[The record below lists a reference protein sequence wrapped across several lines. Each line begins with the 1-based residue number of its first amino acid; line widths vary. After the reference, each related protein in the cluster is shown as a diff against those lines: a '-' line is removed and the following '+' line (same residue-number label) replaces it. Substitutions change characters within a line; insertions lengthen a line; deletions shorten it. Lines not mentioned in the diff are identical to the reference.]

1 MAKSGSKSSKSR
13 LRYGGGGSKQVN
25 NQNHITP
32 PPAEIKDNRYV
43 FATATPNSAQY
54 PNTKHYIPP
63 IHPPYYRYPPPPPA
77 TPFPAPY
84 YDHHRMAMDPAKQVL
99 VGGRYPCGHEQSVS
113 IKNEINIKKETL
125 KIKPDQEDPE
135 RYLVEFTYDASIAGR
150 ITLHFFE
157 KWGENYNM
165 NPTEELLPPITV
177 VFQQGLGQKY
187 VQESRTGIN
196 LSVYKV
202 GIPEVYH
209 LGIKAQAT
217 PCISQD
223 GSSNSGT
230 TIFQLTLAV
239 FEKKK
244 GECQIR
250 VTNQILWV
258 NGVEYV
264 LHDIC
269 GFGNFVDGGN
279 FDLNALVKNCFLCL
293 STVHDTT
300 LLSGHHHIAPQ
311 LHHNP
316 RRIYEMPKNPANLC
330 VNLNERRIGKL
341 LFYNKEI
348 GRGSN
353 GTIVLKGYYD
363 GREVAVKRIV
373 MEHYDVALKEIQNLI
388 VSDQHP
394 NIVRLYGVEYD
405 QDFVYI
411 ALERCVCS
419 LHDLILSLANS
430 SVELQPMMKV
440 FKDLKLWECNG
451 YPSPLLL
458 KVMRDTVRGLV
469 HLHKHR
475 IIHSD
480 LKPENILIHKDTSIS
495 AKVSDMGISKRLS
508 TGKSSLTKSTTGI
521 GSSGWQPPERLLNK
535 EGQTS
540 AVDLFSLGCL
550 IFFCI
555 THGRHPFGKDK
566 DGRDGR
572 IKKGEKSMSLVK
584 KYPEAHDL
592 ISRLLDPDPKS
603 RPKAVEVYHHPLF
616 WDPDTRLSFLRDA
629 SDRIELEDRKNDSD
643 ILKSLKS
650 IGDYT
655 NWDKK
660 LHKRLI
666 KNIEHHR
673 EYNYDDVCD
682 LLRAI
687 RNKYNHYGQLSKK
700 LQRMLG
706 EVPTKFDGYFSSRF
720 PKLVIETYN
729 VLKGYSVEGEILH
742 KYYKQYQF

>member
-1 MAKSGSKSSKSR
+1 
-13 LRYGGGGSKQVN
+13 
-25 NQNHITP
+25 
-32 PPAEIKDNRYV
+32 
-43 FATATPNSAQY
+43 
-54 PNTKHYIPP
+54 
-63 IHPPYYRYPPPPPA
+63 
-77 TPFPAPY
+77 
-84 YDHHRMAMDPAKQVL
+84 
-99 VGGRYPCGHEQSVS
+99 
-113 IKNEINIKKETL
+113 
-125 KIKPDQEDPE
+125 
-135 RYLVEFTYDASIAGR
+135 
-150 ITLHFFE
+150 
-157 KWGENYNM
+157 M

-269 GFGNFVDGGN
+269 GFGNFVDGGD
-279 FDLNALVKNCFLCL
+279 FDLNALVKKCFLCL

-300 LLSGHHHIAPQ
+300 LLSSHHHIAPQ

-458 KVMRDTVRGLV
+458 KVMRLAMFR
-469 HLHKHR
+469 
-475 IIHSD
+475 
-480 LKPENILIHKDTSIS
+480 
-495 AKVSDMGISKRLS
+495 
-508 TGKSSLTKSTTGI
+508 
-521 GSSGWQPPERLLNK
+521 
-535 EGQTS
+535 
-540 AVDLFSLGCL
+540 
-550 IFFCI
+550 FFF
-555 THGRHPFGKDK
+555 H
-566 DGRDGR
+566 
-572 IKKGEKSMSLVK
+572 
-584 KYPEAHDL
+584 
-592 ISRLLDPDPKS
+592 
-603 RPKAVEVYHHPLF
+603 
-616 WDPDTRLSFLRDA
+616 
-629 SDRIELEDRKNDSD
+629 
-643 ILKSLKS
+643 
-650 IGDYT
+650 
-655 NWDKK
+655 
-660 LHKRLI
+660 
-666 KNIEHHR
+666 
-673 EYNYDDVCD
+673 
-682 LLRAI
+682 
-687 RNKYNHYGQLSKK
+687 
-700 LQRMLG
+700 
-706 EVPTKFDGYFSSRF
+706 
-720 PKLVIETYN
+720 
-729 VLKGYSVEGEILH
+729 
-742 KYYKQYQF
+742 